1 MTYAGLSYRETSPDT
16 AQPAPTP
23 RSLLVVDDSEIE
35 LEIMTETLMGAFPG
49 TTVDSTTDPLSA
61 AAMCIAHTY
70 DCVLMD
76 YNMPQID
83 GLTLAKEL
91 RAAEPY
97 LPIVLMTSVGDEMLA
112 ALALRSGASDY
123 IPKSRINAESIQRT
137 FVRAI
142 YAAHQA
148 RLIDEQRSELET
160 FAFALAHDF
169 KQPIRQIT
177 TFAKLISDELPAES
191 AAVIQHLDFLN
202 VAARRLSKLVDV
214 MSQYTLLNQPP
225 EIDEVDLDKVVKAI
239 EASIAPYMRDND
251 VELVW
256 SGQSAMVR
264 GNETL
269 MGQVLQNLILNGF
282 HYNRS
287 EKPRV
292 EVTVQETGDSC
303 TVKVKDNGIGIE
315 SAYIGEIFK
324 PLVRLHTTAEYPGT
338 GLGLTLAR
346 KAIVAQGG
354 SIWCKSEPGKGST
367 FYVKL
372 ARASQD
378 DAPKDALGSSS
389 RPPARERQ
397 RPRAVK

>member
-1 MTYAGLSYRETSPDT
+1 MTYSGLSPRETNGEQIQSTPS
-16 AQPAPTP
+16 P
-23 RSLLVVDDSEIE
+23 RSLLVVDDNEIE

-49 TTVDSTTDPLSA
+49 ATVDSTTDPLSA
-61 AAMCIAHTY
+61 TEMCITHTY

-142 YAAHQA
+142 YASNQA
-148 RLIDEQRSELET
+148 RLIDEQRGELET

-191 AAVIQHLDFLN
+191 AGIVQHLDFLN
-202 VAARRLSKLVDV
+202 TAARRLSKLVDV

-225 EIDEVDLDKVVKAI
+225 EIGEVDLDKVIMAI
-239 EASIAPYMRDND
+239 EASIAPYMREKD
-251 VELVW
+251 VELAW
-256 SGQSAMVR
+256 DGQSTLVR

-292 EVTVQETGDSC
+292 EVTAQEAGDSW
-303 TVKVKDNGIGIE
+303 VIRVKDNGIGIE

-346 KAIVAQGG
+346 KAILAQGG
-354 SIWCKSEPGKGST
+354 SIWCESEPGKGST
-367 FYVKL
+367 FFVKL
-372 ARASQD
+372 A
-378 DAPKDALGSSS
+378 KSS
-389 RPPARERQ
+389 RDAAPEDVRQER
-397 RPRAVK
+397 RRA